1 MPTTLERVKTL
12 IAEQLGLSWAEV
24 TSDVKLISD
33 LDADSLDQVEL
44 VIALEDEFQIEIPDE
59 MALLNQDSTT
69 SEIALALDAHLQKRQ
84 GQPA

>member
-1 MPTTLERVKTL
+1 MPTTLERVKNL

-44 VIALEDEFQIEIPDE
+44 VIAFEDEFQIEIPDE
-59 MALLNQDSTT
+59 VALLNQDSTP
-69 SEIALALDAHLQKRQ
+69 SEITLALEAHFQKRQ